1 MEPTPIETL
10 LSSWETSELGATIY
24 DPQTHIEGP
33 SLFTWPLRRIKR
45 HFESRNPDHKIAC
58 PCLAPSRLSVFA
70 LETNRQ
76 SGNGEQLKR
85 LVAQDPYFMGRSVLG
100 QESVIL
106 RDIRCRFTT
115 YIEVEQGK
123 VLVLSS
129 NNSDG
134 SQMANRS
141 SQSTSGQMIPM
152 FLSAGFKTILPPGS
166 TFCLFFQEDTL
177 LTTGCIVPPLHGP
190 RAIARGLCNVCQD
203 IPFDKLNREEGP
215 GHAHQESI
223 QHILASS
230 ERCELCELILEAI
243 IEIEKEHARFNYPI
257 KPELIENSSKLK
269 EAQVNVLG
277 ATDDSGEGRFFTRQQ
292 LSKGKDFL
300 VGTVAWRS
308 PLAHKFVETQEDP
321 ENDPDASFS
330 ALIPSKYD
338 SKPWIYGNYW
348 TLNGIE
354 NCQPQLIGLGV
365 RLSRGP
371 ELEVMNGSQ
380 KIARYLFRGSQ
391 IRILAPADTPRN
403 MPIPGR
409 LLHQRYDQEVP
420 AMKLITKF
428 LVSCFLTHNDSCVL
442 PETDL
447 PTRVLDLSEIRTH
460 KHVKLLSTG
469 NIRGRYIALSHC
481 WGSSHPLRTTL
492 ETFLQ
497 HQQGIPVRLL
507 PLTFQ
512 HAARICH
519 ELGIQYL
526 WIDSL
531 CIIQDDPRD
540 WEIEADK
547 MSEVYANAWLT
558 VAASSSTGSASG
570 CYTCKQPPAV
580 YISYESQSTGMNEVR
595 VPSVQLPFPIEG
607 SSQDYVYACKEWM
620 PPSFQR
626 YPSLY
631 QIGSFG
637 AYIDPVG
644 NEPLNQR
651 GWTLQERFL
660 SPRIVHFT
668 SRQVFVQCGREVMAE
683 DGARFENVMS
693 KWAVLK
699 GLERDPAINAKF
711 APVAN
716 RYESSR
722 RSGGWNFLVESYS
735 RRQLSFETD
744 KLPAIAGMARWL
756 QQHTGETY
764 LAGLWKEHICQD
776 LLWRNYPY
784 EEMRPVWADRSRGHV
799 YGPEKPLSPFKKPKA
814 YRAPSWSWASLDGSV
829 KFEAL
834 SISVCSYFCDSF
846 LEYYN
851 ESQFGKILSGWLK
864 IKAPLVE
871 VRRSSSLSKSFPETA
886 VDIVLN
892 GRIYQGHAYFDFE
905 PELPCLA
912 AMICKSNCLL
922 LEKLQSE
929 PDNFRRI
936 GLAQLD
942 RLVGLGVSMYEDDKV
957 LAADLENLSD
967 FTII

>member
-1 MEPTPIETL
+1 
-10 LSSWETSELGATIY
+10 
-24 DPQTHIEGP
+24 
-33 SLFTWPLRRIKR
+33 
-45 HFESRNPDHKIAC
+45 
-58 PCLAPSRLSVFA
+58 
-70 LETNRQ
+70 
-76 SGNGEQLKR
+76 
-85 LVAQDPYFMGRSVLG
+85 
-100 QESVIL
+100 
-106 RDIRCRFTT
+106 
-115 YIEVEQGK
+115 
-123 VLVLSS
+123 
-129 NNSDG
+129 
-134 SQMANRS
+134 
-141 SQSTSGQMIPM
+141 M

-166 TFCLFFQEDTL
+166 TFYLFFQEDTL

-190 RAIARGLCNVCQD
+190 RAIARGLCNICQD

-257 KPELIENSSKLK
+257 KPELVENSSKLK

-308 PLAHKFVETQEDP
+308 PLAHKFVETKEDP

-330 ALIPSKYD
+330 PLIPS
-338 SKPWIYGNYW
+338 N
-348 TLNGIE
+348 
-354 NCQPQLIGLGV
+354 
-365 RLSRGP
+365 
-371 ELEVMNGSQ
+371 
-380 KIARYLFRGSQ
+380 
-391 IRILAPADTPRN
+391 
-403 MPIPGR
+403 
-409 LLHQRYDQEVP
+409 
-420 AMKLITKF
+420 
-428 LVSCFLTHNDSCVL
+428 CVL

-519 ELGIQYL
+519 EIGIQYL

-607 SSQDYVYACKEWM
+607 SSQGYVYACKEWM

-668 SRQVFVQCGREVMAE
+668 SRQVFVQCGRDVMAE

-693 KWAVLK
+693 KWAVLN

-711 APVAN
+711 APVSN

-784 EEMRPVWADRSRGHV
+784 EEMRPVWADRSRRHL
-799 YGPEKPLSPFKKPKA
+799 YGPEKPLPPFKKPKA

-864 IKAPLVE
+864 IKVGLLAETKLYIASSLTAHEAPLVE

-922 LEKLQSE
+922 LEKVPSE
-929 PDNFRRI
+929 PNNFRRI

-942 RLVGLGVSMYEDDKV
+942 RVAGLGVSMYEDDKV